1 MLGLDEM
8 SHMFEQP
15 YRFMP
20 LYQLAKVSML
30 DVADALCWQPSP
42 ESSSINNTQRNASPP
57 KPPLYWA
64 TAAADPSLPNNTRRP

>member
-30 DVADALCWQPSP
+30 DAADALCWQP
-42 ESSSINNTQRNASPP
+42 ESSLSSSSSTTTP
-57 KPPLYWA
+57 KQPLYWA
-64 TAAADPSLPNNTRRP
+64 AAAADPSLPKVYRRQL